1 MVRER
6 KIQKCSLGHVNFEFS
21 LRYQSQHVKEA
32 VGHISLLEIMIIYMA
47 FKAMGL
53 NESQEG
59 DEDRGEKRESG
70 TGSGTLISNELWKGR
85 VKRKVMWRS

>member
-6 KIQKCSLGHVNFEFS
+6 KIQKCSLRHVNFEFS

-47 FKAMGL
+47 FKATGL

-59 DEDRGEKRESG
+59 DEDRGKKENQGLDQGHS
-70 TGSGTLISNELWKGR
+70 
-85 VKRKVMWRS
+85 

>member
-1 MVRER
+1 M
-6 KIQKCSLGHVNFEFS
+6 QLGHVNFEFS

-47 FKAMGL
+47 FKATGL

-59 DEDRGEKRESG
+59 DEDRGKKENQGLDQGHS
-70 TGSGTLISNELWKGR
+70 
-85 VKRKVMWRS
+85 